1 MFFALVIGL
10 ASGILFYNPRLPGFA
25 TALAIAQAIGKLWL
39 DALSMTVV
47 PLIFGLLVTGVMTAA
62 RVGSAS
68 RIGWRAMIWFT
79 LLLTVACLLA
89 AAATTVLLGWWPV
102 SPMTVSGPDA
112 LWSAVP
118 AATGW
123 LQAIA
128 PMNPIKA
135 AAETAIVPLVFF
147 AILFGLAAA
156 RIESDLGDAI
166 LTVVRAVVE
175 TMLVLVRWIL
185 VVAPIGI
192 AGLAFAA
199 GAKMGAGAAETLVQ
213 YIIVIAAICLLI
225 TLMVYVVVGL
235 AGGISLL
242 RFARAAAPAQAVALG
257 TQSSL
262 ASLPVMI
269 QAAPSFDVS
278 PAVAGIIL
286 PLSVSLFRAASAAA
300 NVAVAIYLGHVHG
313 IALPWETLLLGAMV
327 AIPVSLA
334 AVGLPA
340 QVSFFATIGPVCLAM
355 GVPIEALPLLLAVES
370 VPDLFRTVGNVTAD
384 LAVVRLAGRE
394 MR

>member
-1 MFFALVIGL
+1 MFLALVVGLVGGIGL
-10 ASGILFYNPRLPGFA
+10 ASARMPGFPA
-25 TALAIAQAIGKLWL
+25 ALVIAQSIGKIWL

-47 PLIFGLLVTGVMTAA
+47 PLIFALLVTGVLTAA

-79 LLLTVACLLA
+79 LLLTTACLLA
-89 AAATTVLLGWWPV
+89 AAATTVLLNWWPV
-102 SPMTVSGPDA
+102 SPMTVSGSDA
-112 LWSAVP
+112 PLLALP

-128 PMNPIKA
+128 PMNPVKA
-135 AAETAIVPLVFF
+135 AAETAIVPLVLF

-156 RIESDLGDAI
+156 RIEEKSSEAI
-166 LTVVRAVVE
+166 LTLFRAVVE
-175 TMLVLVRWIL
+175 TMLVIVRWIL
-185 VVAPIGI
+185 VISPIGI
-192 AGLAFAA
+192 VGLAFSA
-199 GAKMGAGAAETLVQ
+199 GANMGTEAVGTLFQ
-213 YIIVIAAICLLI
+213 YIIVIAAICLFV
-225 TLMVYVVVGL
+225 TLTVYIIVAF
-235 AGGISLL
+235 AGGISLFH
-242 RFARAAAPAQAVALG
+242 FARAAVPAQAVALG

-269 QAAPSFDVS
+269 QAAPLLGVT
-278 PAVAGIIL
+278 PTVAGIIL
-286 PLSVSLFRAASAAA
+286 PLAVSLFRAASAAA
-300 NVAVAIYLGHVHG
+300 NVAVAIYLAHLHG
-313 IALPWETLLLGAMV
+313 IALPLTTLFLGAMV

-384 LAVVRLAGRE
+384 LAVVRLAGRKAV
-394 MR
+394 

>member
-1 MFFALVIGL
+1 FAS
-10 ASGILFYNPRLPGFA
+10 ARMPGFP
-25 TALAIAQAIGKLWL
+25 TVLLVAQSIGKIWL

-47 PLIFGLLVTGVMTAA
+47 PLIFALLVTGVLTAA

-79 LLLTVACLLA
+79 LLLTTACLLA
-89 AAATTVLLGWWPV
+89 AAATTLLLSWWPV
-102 SPMTVSGPDA
+102 SAIAVRGSDA
-112 LWSAVP
+112 LLTALP
-118 AATGW
+118 PATGW

-128 PMNPIKA
+128 PMNPVRA
-135 AAETAIVPLVFF
+135 AAETAIVPLVLFGM
-147 AILFGLAAA
+147 LFGLAAA
-156 RIESDLGDAI
+156 RIEEKLSEVL
-166 LTVVRAVVE
+166 LTFFRAVVD
-175 TMLVLVRWIL
+175 TMLVIVRWIL
-185 VVAPIGI
+185 AISPIGI

-199 GAKMGAGAAETLVQ
+199 GAKMGTGAVGTLVQ
-213 YIIVIAAICLLI
+213 YIIVVAAICLCVMS
-225 TLMVYVVVGL
+225 MVYIIVAL
-235 AGGISLL
+235 AGGISMF

-269 QAAPSFDVS
+269 QAAPHLDVT
-278 PAVAGIIL
+278 PTAAGIIL
-286 PLSVSLFRAASAAA
+286 PLAVSLFRAASAAA
-300 NVAVAIYLGHVHG
+300 NITVAIYLAHLHG
-313 IALPWETLLLGAMV
+313 IALPWTTLVLGAIV

-355 GVPIEALPLLLAVES
+355 GIPIETLPLLLAVES

-384 LAVVRLAGRE
+384 LAVVRLAGRKTG
-394 MR
+394 